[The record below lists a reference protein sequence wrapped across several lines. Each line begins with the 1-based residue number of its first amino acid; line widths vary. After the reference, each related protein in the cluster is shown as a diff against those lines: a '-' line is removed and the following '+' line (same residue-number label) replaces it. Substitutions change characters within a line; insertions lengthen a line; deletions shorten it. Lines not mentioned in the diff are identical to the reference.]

1 MEVDAD
7 EGGCIAAVDH
17 SFFVVFGFVVIFVF
31 VSVSVFDD
39 DDLLLLLLLLLL
51 LFCMYLADWG
61 IIIEVAPCR

>member
-17 SFFVVFGFVVIFVF
+17 SFFVVFVFVVIFVF
-31 VSVSVFDD
+31 VSVFDD

-51 LFCMYLADWG
+51 FCMYLANWG